1 MNLPKATKYKVKSE
15 SPMGFEIRVNGRKS
29 VRAVLPGEGVLVF
42 NVVVERAIG
51 TEPSDNAVT
60 IYGGDLYELDTTGS
74 RFMRWA
80 NIKAAIG
87 DRIAVRF
94 VSGGTSSPQPRVRSV
109 DNVMTRFGL
118 TERLRILKK
127 ELAEIQRKLTLSE
140 PERRRQG
147 LREWKKAL
155 ATQRRKIADV
165 QDKRRRRRT
174 Q

>member
-1 MNLPKATKYKVKSE
+1 
-15 SPMGFEIRVNGRKS
+15 MGFEIRVNGRKS

-51 TEPSDNAVT
+51 TEPSDNTVT
-60 IYGGDLYELDTTGS
+60 IYSGDLYELDTTGS

-94 VSGGTSSPQPRVRSV
+94 VSGGTSSPKPRVRSV
-109 DNVMTRFGL
+109 DNVVTRFGL

-127 ELAEIQRKLTLSE
+127 ELSEIQRKLTLSE
-140 PERRRQG
+140 PELRRQG
-147 LREWKKAL
+147 LRKWRRMQAKTRRNL
-155 ATQRRKIADV
+155 AGV
-165 QDKRRRRRT
+165 EGKRLGRPT
-174 Q
+174 K